1 MYNNSFEKVV
11 MPKSIYVYFQHD
23 YSFYYIHYEIAS
35 DPCNL
40 IGYHSCDLF
49 MNHTISCSKCIS
61 FLTRDSF
68 TEKQPPITFQGLF
81 KETDQIAGKR
91 KTSFVTFYKSAQN
104 WINKLLMYRLKKPL
118 FR

>member
-11 MPKSIYVYFQHD
+11 MLKSIYVYFQHD

-61 FLTRDSF
+61 FLTNETALLKNNHQSH
-68 TEKQPPITFQGLF
+68 F
-81 KETDQIAGKR
+81 KA
-91 KTSFVTFYKSAQN
+91 Y
-104 WINKLLMYRLKKPL
+104 LKKL
-118 FR
+118 IKLQENERQVL